1 MSYYFADQSWPQ
13 LKDAIARDTLLLL
26 PVGTVEEH
34 GPHLPV
40 STDTV
45 IATRVAQAIAEATA
59 GDPPLLVMPTVW
71 TGYSSKEMTRW
82 PGTIRVQPE
91 TLIAMLGDVCASLVE
106 MGFLKIVILDCH
118 GHHSGILNVVARK
131 IADSHGVYLA
141 VTSPARMSAAAFRQI
156 RRSEQGGAIH
166 AGEWET
172 SLMLHFGEPVD
183 MARATNVDVMRYH
196 SEFYAGDS
204 FTGDNLVF
212 WSTWGLQPSQTG
224 AYGDPTVAT
233 AETGAAV
240 MAAIVER
247 YGRFLREFYRKS
259 RR

>member
-1 MSYYFADQSWPQ
+1 VSFYFADRSWPQ
-13 LKDAIARDTLLLL
+13 LKEAVERDTLLLL

-40 STDTV
+40 STDAV
-45 IATRVAQAIAEATA
+45 IATRVAAAVATA
-59 GDPPLLVMPTVW
+59 MGSEIPLLVLPTVW
-71 TGYSSKEMTRW
+71 TGYSAKEMSRW

-91 TLIAMLGDVCASLVE
+91 TLIAMLFDVCTSLID
-106 MGFLKIVILDCH
+106 MGFHKIVILDCH
-118 GHHSGILNVVARK
+118 GHHSGILNVTARK
-131 IADSHGVYLA
+131 IADARGIYMA
-141 VTSPARMSAAAFRQI
+141 VTSPARFSAAAFRQV

-172 SLMLHFGEPVD
+172 SLMLYFGEPVD
-183 MARATNVDVMRYH
+183 MARATDTDVMHYH
-196 SEFYAGDS
+196 SEFYAGDN

-233 AETGAAV
+233 AETGGAIL
-240 MAAIVER
+240 AAIVER
-247 YGRFLREFYRKS
+247 YSRFLREFYQKS
-259 RR
+259 AR